1 MTGFE
6 LILSAALCLSCTPL
20 NSTRLPANLIQ
31 LDDNGEVVTLP
42 PDLVTNEPTLVD
54 APVETVETLIA
65 KQEKLDNLKSWLKG
79 RKLVI
84 ATLEDYPLSYTVI
97 ENDTRV
103 GKGVAF
109 ELIDFLQDQLQF
121 TYEVVVPE
129 DNIIGSREDYEKSLI
144 KMLNNSEADLAAAFI
159 PTLSEQHSFV
169 FYSSTTLDEGEWIMV
184 MQRPRESATG
194 SGLMAPFDF
203 WVWILIFLSLLAV
216 GPIIYMLIIL
226 RNRLTGDAEQKPYS
240 LGHCAWFVYGAL
252 MKQGSTLSPIADST
266 RLLFATWWIFITIL
280 TSFYTANLTA
290 FLTLSRF
297 TLPYNTVNDILYKN
311 KHFVSARGGGV
322 EYAIRNTN
330 ESLSMLYNMIR
341 NNHAVFSRS
350 SNDTFNLQN
359 FVEKDG
365 YVFVRDRPAINH
377 LLYAD
382 YRYRKT
388 ISMNDEKLH
397 CPFAMAKE
405 PFLKKN
411 RSFAYPIGSNLS
423 ELFDPKLLNLVES
436 GIIKYLSTK
445 NLPNAEIC
453 PQNLAGT
460 ERQLR
465 NTDLMMTYHIMFA
478 GFATAMVVFFTEIL
492 FRYLNSRREASK
504 WARHGIGRTTN
515 GLSVHAP
522 RWLRPIETDSDKQRL
537 TASPTESNITPPP
550 PYQSIFSSK
559 RHQNQQH
566 NEATHLSKDTNFN
579 RWRRPGQF
587 GGGGGIGGNF
597 GALAGGGGG
606 AGVLLGNGQ
615 MPGGGGTG
623 GVRRLING
631 RDYMVFRNPN
641 GQSQLVPMRAPS
653 AALFQY
659 TYTE

>member
-6 LILSAALCLSCTPL
+6 LILSAALCLSCT
-20 NSTRLPANLIQ
+20 NITNTRLPEGLIELDENGSVVTISPDLAVDEPS
-31 LDDNGEVVTLP
+31 LDD
-42 PDLVTNEPTLVD
+42 
-54 APVETVETLIA
+54 APLETVKTIIA
-65 KQEKLDNLKSWLKG
+65 KKEKTDKLKQWIKG
-79 RKLVI
+79 RKLII
-84 ATLEDYPLSYTVI
+84 ATLEDYPLSYTVM

-109 ELIDFLQDQLQF
+109 ELIDFLQEQLEF

-169 FYSSTTLDEGEWIMV
+169 FYSTTTLDEGEWIMV

-203 WVWILIFLSLLAV
+203 WVWILIFISLLAV
-216 GPIIYMLIIL
+216 GPIIYILIIL
-226 RNRLTGDAEQKPYS
+226 RNRLTGDKEQKPYS

-290 FLTLSRF
+290 FLTLSKF
-297 TLPYNTVNDILYKN
+297 TLPYNTVSDILYKN

-330 ESLSMLYNMIR
+330 ESLSMLTNMIR
-341 NNHAVFSRS
+341 NSHAVFSKS

-377 LLYAD
+377 VLYAD

-411 RSFAYPIGSNLS
+411 RSFAYPMGSNLS

-445 NLPNAEIC
+445 DLPNAEIC

-465 NTDLMMTYHIMFA
+465 NTDLMMTYYIMFA
-478 GFATAMVVFFTEIL
+478 GFATAMVVFFTELI
-492 FRYLNSRREASK
+492 FRYLNNRHESNK

-515 GLSVHAP
+515 GLSVRAP
-522 RWLRPIETDSDKQRL
+522 RWLRQLETDSDKQRL
-537 TASPTESNITPPP
+537 TASPTESTITPPP
-550 PYQSIFSSK
+550 PYQSIFSSNH
-559 RHQNQQH
+559 RHQH
-566 NEATHLSKDTNFN
+566 EHEATNLSKDSSLH
-579 RWRRPGQF
+579 RWRRAGQF
-587 GGGGGIGGNF
+587 GIGAGGSNF
-597 GALAGGGGG
+597 GALAAGVGGG

-615 MPGGGGTG
+615 LQGASGAGGM
-623 GVRRLING
+623 RRLING

-641 GQSQLVPMRAPS
+641 GQSQLVPVRAPS

>member
-6 LILSAALCLSCTPL
+6 LILSAALCLSCTNL
-20 NSTRLPANLIQ
+20 NDTRLPANLIQ
-31 LDDNGEVVTLP
+31 LDENGKVITKLP
-42 PDLVTNEPTLVD
+42 ELAADDSTVEEGL
-54 APVETVETLIA
+54 VETVNSIIQKEQKI
-65 KQEKLDNLKSWLKG
+65 NGLKEWIKG

-109 ELIDFLQDQLQF
+109 ELIDFLQEQLEF

-129 DNIIGSREDYEKSLI
+129 ENIIGSREDYEKSLI
-144 KMLNNSEADLAAAFI
+144 KMLNNSEADVAAAFI

-203 WVWILIFLSLLAV
+203 WVWILIFISLLAV
-216 GPIIYMLIIL
+216 GPVIYMLIIL
-226 RNRLTGDAEQKPYS
+226 RNRLTGDTEQKPYS

-290 FLTLSRF
+290 FLTLSQF
-297 TLPYNTVNDILYKN
+297 TLPYNTVSDILYKN
-311 KHFVSARGGGV
+311 KHFVSARGGGI

-330 ESLSMLYNMIR
+330 ESLYMLSNMIR
-341 NNHAVFSRS
+341 NNHAIFSKS

-365 YVFVRDRPAINH
+365 YVFIRDRPAIHH

-388 ISMNDEKLH
+388 ISMTDEKLH

-436 GIIKYLSTK
+436 GIIKYLSSK
-445 NLPNAEIC
+445 DLPNAEIC

-465 NTDLMMTYHIMFA
+465 NTDLMMTYYIMFA
-478 GFATAMVVFFTEIL
+478 GFVTAVVVFFTEIL
-492 FRYLNSRREASK
+492 FRYLNSRRETSK

-515 GLSVHAP
+515 GLAVHMP
-522 RWLRPIETDSDKQRL
+522 RWLRQLEIDTDKKRL
-537 TASPTESNITPPP
+537 TASSSESTITPPP
-550 PYQSIFSSK
+550 PYQSIFSNNH
-559 RHQNQQH
+559 RHKH
-566 NEATHLSKDTNFN
+566 HPDASHLGKDGVLNP
-579 RWRRPGQF
+579 WRHHEHF
-587 GGGGGIGGNF
+587 GGGGF
-597 GALAGGGGG
+597 
-606 AGVLLGNGQ
+606 LGNYQ
-615 MPGGGGTG
+615 MPGGGNAG

-641 GQSQLVPMRAPS
+641 GQSQLVPVRAPS